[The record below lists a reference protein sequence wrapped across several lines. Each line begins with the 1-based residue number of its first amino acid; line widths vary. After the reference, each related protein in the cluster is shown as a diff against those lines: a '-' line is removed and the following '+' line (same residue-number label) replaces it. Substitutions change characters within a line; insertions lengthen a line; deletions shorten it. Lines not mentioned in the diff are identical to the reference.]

1 MHATHDQAERNAV
14 MTDSK
19 MNSSTQMTDLGSED
33 ALLMKVPSLAT
44 MKAQVQSYA
53 KSINNSLEKIEQVLN
68 TDERKLGMSLLNVA
82 IVYTDSRAKTNNYST
97 NE

>member
-1 MHATHDQAERNAV
+1 MVLPLTTHLTRSDERNAV

-19 MNSSTQMTDLGSED
+19 MTSPTSLMTDLGSED
-33 ALLMKVPSLAT
+33 TLLMKVPSLAT

-68 TDERKLGMSLLNVA
+68 TDERKLGMS
-82 IVYTDSRAKTNNYST
+82 
-97 NE
+97 